1 MSVPHNFRS
10 SLKGF
15 NREDVV
21 QYIQYINAK
30 YSAEVKQLQS
40 EIQNLKDEIAAYQG
54 KLVQSVEDP
63 AAGEA
68 KARIAALE
76 QENQSL
82 REALEQAQNQPET
95 QPVDAP
101 AVEEAKARIAALEQE
116 NQSLREALEQAQ
128 NQPETQPV
136 VAPVV
141 SEAAELE
148 AYRRAE
154 RTERLAS
161 ERAAQVYQM
170 ANGVLADATV
180 QVDEASSQLSS
191 VTDLAISRIK
201 DLTLQLSD
209 QMHQLQAAVQGSK
222 ESLQKAADTMA
233 AIRPASEE

>member
-21 QYIQYINAK
+21 QYIQYINSK
-30 YSAEVKQLQS
+30 HSAEVKQLQS

-54 KLVQSVEDP
+54 KLTQPVDTP
-63 AAGEA
+63 AAEEA
-68 KARIAALE
+68 EARIVALE

-95 QPVDAP
+95 QPV
-101 AVEEAKARIAALEQE
+101 
-116 NQSLREALEQAQ
+116 
-128 NQPETQPV
+128 
-136 VAPVV
+136 APVV
-141 SEAAELE
+141 SETAELE

-154 RTERLAS
+154 RSERLAS

-180 QVDEASSQLSS
+180 QVDEASTQLSS
-191 VTDLAISRIK
+191 ATDLAISRIN
-201 DLTLQLSD
+201 DLTAQLSD

-222 ESLQKAADTMA
+222 ASLQKAADTMA

>member
-21 QYIQYINAK
+21 QYIQYINSK
-30 YSAEVKQLQS
+30 HSAEVKQLQS

-54 KLVQSVEDP
+54 KLTQPVDTP
-63 AAGEA
+63 ATEEA
-68 KARIAALE
+68 EARIAALE

-95 QPVDAP
+95 QPV
-101 AVEEAKARIAALEQE
+101 
-116 NQSLREALEQAQ
+116 
-128 NQPETQPV
+128 
-136 VAPVV
+136 APVV
-141 SEAAELE
+141 SETAELE

-154 RTERLAS
+154 RSERLAS

-180 QVDEASSQLSS
+180 QVDEASTQLSS
-191 VTDLAISRIK
+191 ATDLAISRIN
-201 DLTLQLSD
+201 DLTAQLSD

-222 ESLQKAADTMA
+222 ASLQKAADTMA

>member
-1 MSVPHNFRS
+1 MSVPHSFRS

-68 KARIAALE
+68 K
-76 QENQSL
+76 
-82 REALEQAQNQPET
+82 T
-95 QPVDAP
+95 
-101 AVEEAKARIAALEQE
+101 RIAALEQE

>member
-1 MSVPHNFRS
+1 MSVPHSFRS

-54 KLVQSVEDP
+54 KLVQSVED
-63 AAGEA
+63 
-68 KARIAALE
+68 
-76 QENQSL
+76 
-82 REALEQAQNQPET
+82 
-95 QPVDAP
+95 P

>member
-1 MSVPHNFRS
+1 MIQNFRKS
-10 SLKGF
+10 IGGF

-63 AAGEA
+63 AAG
-68 KARIAALE
+68 
-76 QENQSL
+76 
-82 REALEQAQNQPET
+82 
-95 QPVDAP
+95 
-101 AVEEAKARIAALEQE
+101 EAKARIAALEQE

>member
-40 EIQNLKDEIAAYQG
+40 EIKNLKDEIAAYQG
-54 KLVQSVEDP
+54 KLAQSVEDP

-128 NQPETQPV
+128 NQPV
-136 VAPVV
+136 VAPAV